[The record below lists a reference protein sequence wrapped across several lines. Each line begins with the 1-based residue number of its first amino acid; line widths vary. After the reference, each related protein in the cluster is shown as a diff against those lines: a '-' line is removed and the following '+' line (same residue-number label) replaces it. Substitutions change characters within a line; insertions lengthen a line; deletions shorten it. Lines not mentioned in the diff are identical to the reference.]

1 MRCLTLWLASMQ
13 LCGTL
18 TASAQKI
25 IRHDLR
31 FDQLMPSDAVVE
43 KLADGVWLEG
53 PVWNRT
59 EGFLLFSDMPHNSI
73 FKWQE
78 GKGVSLFLRPSGYA
92 GSAPFEGHF
101 PGSNGLAYDTQ
112 GRLVLC
118 DQGGR
123 RLARLDADGTKTTLA
138 ARHLRKRLNS
148 PNDLAVKSNGD
159 LYFTDPY
166 LNDARRE
173 LDFCGVY
180 RLTPRKKLTLLT
192 RELNMPNGIAFSPD
206 EKTLYIANYET
217 SRPVWM
223 AFEVSAV
230 GTISNG
236 RVFFD
241 ATAWTKTKLGL
252 PDGLK
257 VDKEGNLFATGP
269 GGLHV
274 FARDGTHLGSIEF
287 EVLPLTN
294 CAWGGDGSVLYITA
308 SAALY
313 RVKTT
318 TKGAGW

>member
-1 MRCLTLWLASMQ
+1 
-13 LCGTL
+13 
-18 TASAQKI
+18 
-25 IRHDLR
+25 
-31 FDQLMPSDAVVE
+31 MPSDAVVE

-59 EGFLLFSDMPHNSI
+59 EGFLLFSDISNNAI

-78 GKGVSLFLRPSGYA
+78 GKCKSLFLRPSGYT

-101 PGSNGLAYDTQ
+101 PGSNALAYDTQ

-118 DQGGR
+118 DQGDR
-123 RLARLDADGTKTTLA
+123 RVARLDADSTKTTLA
-138 ARHLRKRLNS
+138 ARYFRKRFNS

-166 LNDARRE
+166 LNDSRRE

-192 RELNMPNGIAFSPD
+192 RELKAPNGIAFSPD
-206 EKTLYIANYET
+206 EKILYIANYEA

-223 AFEVSAV
+223 AFGVSAN

-257 VDKEGNLFATGP
+257 VDKEVNLFATGP

-274 FARDGTHLGSIEF
+274 FGRDGAHLGSIEF
-287 EVLPLTN
+287 DGPGLTN
-294 CAWGGDGSVLYITA
+294 CAWGDDGSVLYITSNA
-308 SAALY
+308 TLY
-313 RVKTT
+313 RVRTT

>member
-123 RLARLDADGTKTTLA
+123 AWRDSMPTAPRPPLPLVICASGSIAR
-138 ARHLRKRLNS
+138 
-148 PNDLAVKSNGD
+148 
-159 LYFTDPY
+159 
-166 LNDARRE
+166 
-173 LDFCGVY
+173 
-180 RLTPRKKLTLLT
+180 
-192 RELNMPNGIAFSPD
+192 
-206 EKTLYIANYET
+206 
-217 SRPVWM
+217 
-223 AFEVSAV
+223 
-230 GTISNG
+230 TISPLNP
-236 RVFFD
+236 
-241 ATAWTKTKLGL
+241 TAI
-252 PDGLK
+252 
-257 VDKEGNLFATGP
+257 
-269 GGLHV
+269 
-274 FARDGTHLGSIEF
+274 SIS
-287 EVLPLTN
+287 PTR
-294 CAWGGDGSVLYITA
+294 I
-308 SAALY
+308 
-313 RVKTT
+313 
-318 TKGAGW
+318 